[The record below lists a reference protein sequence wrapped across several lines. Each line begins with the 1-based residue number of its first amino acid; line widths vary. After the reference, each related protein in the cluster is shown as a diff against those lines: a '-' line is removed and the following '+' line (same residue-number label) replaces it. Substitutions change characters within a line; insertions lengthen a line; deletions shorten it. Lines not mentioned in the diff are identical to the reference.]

1 LHEVLVTLAR
11 LLAPAAPFASDWL
24 HRGLAGTSVHL
35 APFPVARSRR
45 NSELETAMD
54 AIRRLASLARSAR
67 EERNIRVRQ
76 PLGRMRVAVPAG
88 VQGPMLDSLLEL
100 LRLEVNVK
108 AIEIVAGDTELV
120 RLRAKANFRTLG
132 KRYGKRTP
140 AVAAAAAT
148 LAQGQLR
155 DLENGT
161 AVTIELE
168 GEPVAFYPDDV
179 TVEREVATDWMVQS
193 SGPFVVALDPELDE
207 SLRREGLARELINR
221 VQRVRKQ
228 AGYSFTDRIA
238 LWVEIAARTTSPDLE
253 QEVDLDGRGVVVG
266 VERYL
271 DSRDPRV
278 PQHTDQ

>member
-1 LHEVLVTLAR
+1 
-11 LLAPAAPFASDWL
+11 
-24 HRGLAGTSVHL
+24 
-35 APFPVARSRR
+35 
-45 NSELETAMD
+45 
-54 AIRRLASLARSAR
+54 
-67 EERNIRVRQ
+67 
-76 PLGRMRVAVPAG
+76 
-88 VQGPMLDSLLEL
+88 MLDSLLEL

-108 AIEIVAGDTELV
+108 SIEIVAGDTELV

-161 AVTIELE
+161 AVTIEVE
-168 GEPVAFYPDDV
+168 GEPVAFYPEDV

-238 LWVEIAARTTSPDLE
+238 LWVDGDAEVLAAVRVHDGSIRRETLARCLEIAARTTSPDLE

-266 VERYL
+266 VERYQ